1 MRDNLLV
8 IAKSEEIRN
17 CFARSYPLLGY
28 DVSVF
33 EDIYEPIR
41 DLNFLDPDHVIMDVD
56 ELARKWKI
64 FAAGLKLSPKKITLI
79 LFASAMTLEQA
90 NEALLLGVSGIII
103 KPFLPEFHLKRVYD
117 IIHRKLRMGG
127 KRIQPRFYAG
137 TEFEGSL
144 LFYEYKAGKSCQFAL
159 INVSE
164 MGIAVRLGSPEEV
177 PELKEGYA
185 MDSAVLKIDDK
196 EYPISFRAVFRD
208 RNVVGL
214 AFEQIKREKP
224 NFQRF
229 LQRLSL
235 KAFGISGLKGS
246 W

>member
-1 MRDNLLV
+1 MRENLLV
-8 IAKSEEIRN
+8 IARSEEIRQ

-79 LFASAMTLEQA
+79 LFASGMTIDQA

-117 IIHRKLRMGG
+117 IIHRKLRLGG
-127 KRIQPRFYAG
+127 KRIQPRFFAG

-144 LFYEYKAGKSCQFAL
+144 SFYEYKAGKNCQFPL
-159 INVSE
+159 INISE
-164 MGIAVRLGSPEEV
+164 QGIAIRLGSPDEV
-177 PELKEGYA
+177 PELKEGYV
-185 MDSAVLKIDDK
+185 MDSALLKIDDQ
-196 EYPISFRAVFRD
+196 EYPVSFRTVFRD
-208 RNVVGL
+208 RNAVGV
-214 AFEQIKREKP
+214 AFEEIKKEKP

-235 KAFGISGLKGS
+235 KAFGISGIKGR

>member
-8 IAKSEEIRN
+8 IAKSHEIRD

-64 FAAGLKLSPKKITLI
+64 FAAGLKLSPKKITVI

-117 IIHRKLRMGG
+117 IIHRKLRLGG
-127 KRIQPRFYAG
+127 KRIQPRFYTG

-144 LFYEYKAGKSCQFAL
+144 SFYEHKAGKSCQFTL

-164 MGIAVRLGSPEEV
+164 MGIAVRLGSAEEV

-185 MDSAVLKIDDK
+185 MDSAVLRINEQ
-196 EYPISFRAVFRD
+196 EYPISFHTVFRD
-208 RNVVGL
+208 RNVVGV
-214 AFEQIKREKP
+214 AFDQIKREKP

-235 KAFGISGLKGS
+235 KAFGISGIKGR

>member
-8 IAKSEEIRN
+8 IAKSEEIRD

-79 LFASAMTLEQA
+79 LFASSMTLDQA

-117 IIHRKLRMGG
+117 IIHRKLRLGG
-127 KRIQPRFYAG
+127 KRIQPRFYSG
-137 TEFEGSL
+137 TEFDGSL
-144 LFYEYKAGKSCQFAL
+144 MFYEYKAGKSCQFPL

-164 MGIAVRLGSPEEV
+164 TGIAVRLGSPEEV
-177 PELKEGYA
+177 PELQEGYA
-185 MDSAVLKIDDK
+185 MDSAVMKIDDR

-214 AFEQIKREKP
+214 AFEQIKRERP

-235 KAFGISGLKGS
+235 KAFGISGLKGR

>member
-8 IAKSEEIRN
+8 IAKSEEIRD

-79 LFASAMTLEQA
+79 LFASSMTLDQA

-117 IIHRKLRMGG
+117 IIHRKLRLGG
-127 KRIQPRFYAG
+127 KRIQPRFYSG
-137 TEFEGSL
+137 TEFDGSL
-144 LFYEYKAGKSCQFAL
+144 MFYEYKAGKSCQFPL
-159 INVSE
+159 INISE
-164 MGIAVRLGSPEEV
+164 TGIAVRLGSPEEV
-177 PELKEGYA
+177 PELQEGYA
-185 MDSAVLKIDDK
+185 MDSAVMKIDDR

-235 KAFGISGLKGS
+235 KAFGISGLKGR